1 MMASRGRARDD
12 PAPPGGEANR
22 DPVQEGRAAITGCG
36 RAPDYASGHSSSKPD
51 PTDTHTPNRACQTD
65 KRARSCPSTTV
76 SLLNIAKQG
85 EHSYPPDTSH
95 RVEHFTALL
104 EHSGGRLCKM
114 DWRFGDYDLV
124 ALMEYSNAEAP
135 AALAKRLGAAATVVP
150 KP

>member
-1 MMASRGRARDD
+1 MSL
-12 PAPPGGEANR
+12 
-22 DPVQEGRAAITGCG
+22 
-36 RAPDYASGHSSSKPD
+36 Y
-51 PTDTHTPNRACQTD
+51 
-65 KRARSCPSTTV
+65 TV

-124 ALMEYSNAEAP
+124 ALMEYSNAKAP